1 MLALAR
7 FLRGGCREQTWNSKV
22 ETLWLLATA
31 SNKRTILR
39 SKSGVSSS
47 GQITC
52 TFVAPVSARRC
63 WMANTQFFFFL
74 LTNVGGVAMLGAGR
88 LVPASSAPGTV
99 SRIAVKSLLLL
110 NAWAKHQSYRP
121 WVPGTKSQGLSSLK
135 SQNSRIEASNIS
147 AKGRCGSVSSKIK
160 SSLQVSHGVFPRCY
174 WTLSMSHPGVNNDGV
189 IPGRKWI
196 LSMCHPGG
204 TRGLLSLSSRHKTIK
219 HNGMSTNI
227 GIFVASHLV
236 LASKTMLIAL

>member
-1 MLALAR
+1 
-7 FLRGGCREQTWNSKV
+7 
-22 ETLWLLATA
+22 
-31 SNKRTILR
+31 
-39 SKSGVSSS
+39 
-47 GQITC
+47 
-52 TFVAPVSARRC
+52 
-63 WMANTQFFFFL
+63 
-74 LTNVGGVAMLGAGR
+74 
-88 LVPASSAPGTV
+88 
-99 SRIAVKSLLLL
+99 
-110 NAWAKHQSYRP
+110 
-121 WVPGTKSQGLSSLK
+121 LSSLK

-174 WTLSMSHPGVNNDGV
+174 WTLSMSHPGINNDGV